1 MVGAVESCEG
11 TIGGPEGS
19 EDMRNGQ
26 GRGRVQGR
34 EPGRGPG
41 GGPGLPPGPVREQDR
56 ERARA
61 GGPVRAYAGPHP
73 RPRGVLA
80 AFALAGCG
88 ALLAAGCSPP
98 AGTGVRPGDA
108 PASSAAGSAPPG
120 ASSSPSASAS
130 GPPAPPAKGRVTV
143 TGVVAQGLEAPWG
156 VAPLPDGN
164 LLVASRDKGT
174 ISRVDVGTGAVTPVG
189 KVPGVAPGGEGGLLG
204 LAVSPSFASDLMVYA
219 YFTTES
225 DNRIARLRYDERRPA
240 GDQLGAPDTVF
251 RGIPKGLIHNGGRI
265 AFGPDKMLYAGTGET
280 GDTGL
285 AQDKKSLGGKI
296 LRMTPDGEP
305 VHGNPEA
312 DSVVYSYGHRNVQ
325 GLAWDKDKR
334 LWAAEFGQS
343 TWDELNLI
351 EPGANYGW
359 PEAEGKAG
367 RPGMRDP
374 VAVWKTDEASPSGIA
389 WAQGSVWMAGLKGQ
403 RLWRI
408 PLAGTEP
415 VAAPEAFLTGEYG
428 RLRTVVALGGDTLLL
443 VTSETDG
450 RGSPETGDDRI
461 LTLTVG

>member
-1 MVGAVESCEG
+1 
-11 TIGGPEGS
+11 
-19 EDMRNGQ
+19 MRYGHEQGQGQ
-26 GRGRVQGR
+26 GREPEGAGPDLERVQGR
-34 EPGRGPG
+34 AGAPMRSYGAPRGR
-41 GGPGLPPGPVREQDR
+41 
-56 ERARA
+56 A
-61 GGPVRAYAGPHP
+61 
-73 RPRGVLA
+73 RGVLA

-88 ALLAAGCSPP
+88 ALLAAGCAPP
-98 AGTGVRPGDA
+98 NGAGARPSDA
-108 PASSAAGSAPPG
+108 PPGTKAGSAPPAASG
-120 ASSSPSASAS
+120 APSASAS
-130 GPPAPPAKGRVTV
+130 AAGPPAPPAKGQVTV
-143 TGVVAQGLEAPWG
+143 TGVAAQGLESPWG

-189 KVPGVAPGGEGGLLG
+189 KVPGVAPGGEGGLMG
-204 LAVSPSFASDLMVYA
+204 LALSPSFASDLMVYV

-225 DNRIARLRYDERRPA
+225 DNRIARLRYDEKRPA
-240 GDQLGAPDTVF
+240 GEQLGAPDTVF

-280 GDTGL
+280 GETGL

-334 LWAAEFGQS
+334 LWAAEFGQN

-367 RPGMRDP
+367 KPGMRDP

-389 WAQGSVWMAGLKGQ
+389 WAQGSVWMAGLRGQ

-408 PLAGTEP
+408 PLAGAEP
-415 VAAPEAFLTGEYG
+415 AAQPEAFLAGEYG
-428 RLRTVVALGGDTLLL
+428 RLRTVVPLGGDRLLL

-461 LTLTVG
+461 LTLTVR